1 MGKERGQRTND
12 TLDNYFGVCRVE
24 VIGLGGRLLTEYGTS
39 SVDLSFQDDGKTLKV
54 FLNYGE
60 VSKDE

>member
-1 MGKERGQRTND
+1 MSD
-12 TLDNYFGVCRVE
+12 TLDKYYGVDRVE

-39 SVDLSFQDDGKTLKV
+39 SVDLSFQDEGKTLKV

-60 VSKDE
+60 KLKDE